1 MLDFT
6 TLKLP
11 PIVVFNCFKTSN
23 LPHQVSRAYPIEL
36 FKDEIKDLLQRGYV
50 SISIKQLCEFAKNQL
65 PVPPKR
71 FCIAFF
77 GGYIDNHTIVFPVL
91 RELGIHA
98 DLFMANNLAGY
109 TECPGVSNF
118 TPHYSWEHAKEMHE
132 SGLVDIYSLWHPFDN
147 GKDLE
152 LTIAEKIQQISDQL
166 PGSEPNSSFW
176 INTDTDLKN
185 KLNALSNANVSSYLY
200 PVLSTTQK
208 RLKNGGL
215 PYIEVST
222 EKGLMAAMEYF
233 DEVYNRLTQRELAL
247 RDKEKDIF
255 KWSPEKRETLVLPID
270 KNPMARNYLR
280 HAIPL
285 SVIGADRKELAEL
298 VVLNDYIEVVF
309 RPWYHWFD
317 YDNYLYDTWN
327 TLVCNVLNRDIVE
340 ANEINIAESI
350 IKGLAKGYYADV
362 WMDSYYIPGKP
373 AYQKIHLAHN
383 ILIYGYDAEKDKFL
397 SLTYTKSD
405 HYEDLEISPVHMLQA
420 CSTEY
425 FMRVCFLKRNK
436 ESCILY
442 NPNHLLQK
450 LKRYIHSDYE
460 PGNYNRYTSYDVNQ
474 HINYNA
480 CLAFPDYL
488 RDIAHK
494 EHKIYPVTL
503 YSYTE
508 HKRCMAWRLH
518 YIARREGLDIS
529 PFTEYESFTNRTCS
543 LILSLGMKYNLTRND
558 HIIQEM
564 QSYIVECN
572 EKEFRTIE
580 ELLDSLEEQKT

>member
-1 MLDFT
+1 MIDFSPISI
-6 TLKLP
+6 P
-11 PIVVFNCFKTSN
+11 PILVFSCFKSDDYPN
-23 LPHQVSRAYPIEL
+23 RVPLAYPINRFEE
-36 FKDEIKDLLQRGYV
+36 EIAALQKEGYTFV
-50 SISIKQLCEFAKNQL
+50 SIADICNYAKEARNFADNSIC
-65 PVPPKR
+65 VV
-71 FCIAFF
+71 FF
-77 GGYIDNHTIVFPVL
+77 GGYIDNYTIAFPIL
-91 RELGIHA
+91 KKYGIHA
-98 DLFMANNLAGY
+98 DAYLANNLAGY
-109 TECPGVSNF
+109 TKYPGIPNF
-118 TPHYSWEHAKEMHE
+118 TPHYSWNDANEMQE
-132 SGLVDIYSLWHPFDN
+132 SGLVDIYSLWHPFDSGN
-147 GKDLE
+147 ELE
-152 LTIAEKIQQISDQL
+152 TVIREKLMQIRQSVPRSNPDIT
-166 PGSEPNSSFW
+166 FW
-176 INTDTDLKN
+176 INTDTDLK
-185 KLNALSNANVSSYLY
+185 KKITALENNSISSYLF
-200 PVLSTTQK
+200 PVLATSQR
-208 RLKNGGL
+208 RLKCGGL
-215 PYIEVST
+215 PYVEVSS
-222 EKGLMAAMEYF
+222 EKGLSATIEYF
-233 DEVYNRLTQRELAL
+233 EEVYNRLTQRELTL
-247 RDKEKDIF
+247 HDEKKDNIT
-255 KWSPEKRETLVLPID
+255 WIPEKCKTILLPID

-340 ANEINIAESI
+340 ANEINVAESI

-405 HYEDLEISPVHMLQA
+405 HYEELEISPLHVLQA

-425 FMRVCFLKRNK
+425 FMRVCFLKRNR

-442 NPNHLLQK
+442 NPEHLVHK
-450 LKRYIHSDYE
+450 LKRYINSDYE

-488 RDIAHK
+488 RDIVHK

-543 LILSLGMKYNLTRND
+543 LILSLGMKSNLTRND
-558 HIIQEM
+558 RIIREM

-580 ELLDSLEEQKT
+580 ELLDSLEEHKT